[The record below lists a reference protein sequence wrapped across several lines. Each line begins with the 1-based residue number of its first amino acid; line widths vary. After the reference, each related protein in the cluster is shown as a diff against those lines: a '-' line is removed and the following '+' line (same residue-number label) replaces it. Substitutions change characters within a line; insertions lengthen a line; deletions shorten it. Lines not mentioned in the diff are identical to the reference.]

1 MWLVRSGTQ
10 TTHQTSAAI
19 VRRPYQRSPPDWVRR
34 IAEPNRDV
42 SAKAGHEQDLAG
54 FSGE

>member
-19 VRRPYQRSPPDWVRR
+19 VRAVQRSPPDWVRR
-34 IAEPNRDV
+34 ITEPDRDV